1 MAGQSSSGQG
11 GATHGSNGHGK
22 GVSAGE
28 LSAEARALLGEFN
41 WQPQPEA
48 WRLINELV
56 KSLVDRNAWAARLA
70 ARMRAETGTRLIDW
84 VDHIAAP
91 EGVLGGEGLT
101 SRLRGAG
108 FVHAPREHAPG
119 CHVNEKGLFP
129 PVIVSQGPTTLVA
142 IKVESVVEF
151 MQAHDLDHASE
162 INDGLEMG
170 EGSRL
175 RMTLGAR
182 EGAAELWAIERH
194 GLSGFGYDDST
205 PAQRLRA
212 MEHLTRL
219 RTRRR
224 RFGTDAQGMAHT
236 HLLVDAA
243 VSDLGSA
250 WACDLFFKAER
261 EYWMRRNRAAQV
273 QYARQQRLGLGWA
286 NHDHHTYRC
295 SREQFAS
302 VVGLWEKLGFRCRE
316 RFYAGAEAGWGAQVM
331 ENATTGITTF
341 NDVDMSPEELFG
353 DFSHEGFTRPLGKL
367 STVGLWVGLH
377 GEAVLGAGMHHLEAQ
392 FDWQALVDQLDR
404 EAHIKTMAPFTT
416 FPYLRQAFTEGERWA
431 VEPGRIAALV
441 DRGLIT
447 REQAET
453 FAAHGAIGSHLENLE
468 RNDGFKG
475 FNQTGVSDIIA
486 RTDPRVLSRA
496 LAGA

>member
-1 MAGQSSSGQG
+1 MAGQSNSGQTTSTQVG
-11 GATHGSNGHGK
+11 NGHGK
-22 GVSAGE
+22 PVAAAD

-48 WRLINELV
+48 WRLVNELV

-70 ARMRAETGTRLIDW
+70 GRMRAETGTRLIDW

-91 EGVLGGEGLT
+91 EGVLGGEGLW
-101 SRLRGAG
+101 SRLQRAG
-108 FVHAPREHAPG
+108 YRHEPKEHAPG
-119 CHVNEKGLFP
+119 CHVNDKGILP
-129 PVIVSQGPTTLVA
+129 PVIVGREPTTLVA

-151 MQAHDLDHASE
+151 MQAHELDHAGTL
-162 INDGLEMG
+162 NDGLEMG

-175 RMTLGAR
+175 RMALGAR
-182 EGAAELWAIERH
+182 EGDTQVWAIERH
-194 GLSGFGYDDST
+194 GLWGFGYDDST
-205 PAQRLRA
+205 PAQRLHA

-224 RFGTDAQGMAHT
+224 RFDTDAQGLAHT
-236 HLLVDAA
+236 HALVDAA
-243 VSDLGSA
+243 VAQIGQA

-273 QYARQQRLGLGWA
+273 QHARQQRLGLGWA

-295 SREQFAS
+295 SRQNFPA
-302 VVGLWEKLGFRCRE
+302 VVGLWEKLGFHCRE
-316 RFYAGAEAGWGAQVM
+316 RFYAGAQAGWGAQVM
-331 ENATTGITTF
+331 ENPTTGITTF
-341 NDVDMSPEELFG
+341 NDVDMAPEELFG
-353 DFSHEGFTRPLGKL
+353 DFSHQGFTRSLPTL

-377 GEAVLGAGMHHLEAQ
+377 GEAVLQAGMHHLEAQ
-392 FDWQALVDQLDR
+392 FDWQALVDQLER

-431 VEPGRIAALV
+431 VEPARIAALA
-441 DRGLIT
+441 DGGLIT